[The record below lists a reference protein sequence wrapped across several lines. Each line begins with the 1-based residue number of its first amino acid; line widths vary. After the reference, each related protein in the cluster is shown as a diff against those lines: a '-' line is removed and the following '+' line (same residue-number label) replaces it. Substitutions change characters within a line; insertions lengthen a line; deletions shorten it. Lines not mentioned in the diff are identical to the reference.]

1 MMTGSDSHLV
11 RHSGKHLEF
20 RETDE
25 GWEYADRPFCKG
37 AVAILAVTED
47 RKVILV
53 EQYRPPVDRKV
64 IELPAG
70 LAGDI
75 PLQGDEPLVV
85 AAKRELKEE
94 AGYIAKDWRIL
105 TEGPSSAGMSTE
117 FVSIFHASGL
127 TKVNE
132 GGGNSTEDIRVHFV
146 DLLDVPSWCARKQAE
161 GLMVDFKIFSAL
173 YLAKLKTNSSDSR
186 VWI

>member
-1 MMTGSDSHLV
+1 MTGSDNHQV
-11 RHSGKHLEF
+11 KHSGKYLEF
-20 RETDE
+20 RETDK
-25 GWEYADRPFCKG
+25 GWEYAVRPNCKG

-75 PLQGDEPLVV
+75 PLQEDEPLVV

-94 AGYIAKDWRIL
+94 TGYIAKDWAML

-117 FVSIFHASGL
+117 FISIFHASGL

-132 GGGNSTEDIRVHFV
+132 GGGDSSEDIRVHFV
-146 DLLDVPSWCARKQAE
+146 DLLDVPSWCARKQTE
-161 GLMVDFKIFSAL
+161 GLMVDFKIFGAL
-173 YLAKLKTNSSDSR
+173 YLAKLKTSSSDSR

>member
-1 MMTGSDSHLV
+1 MAESDSHQIK
-11 RHSGKHLEF
+11 HSGKYLEF
-20 RETDE
+20 RETDK
-25 GWEYADRPFCKG
+25 GWEYAVRPNCKG

-75 PLQGDEPLVV
+75 PLQEDEPLIV
-85 AAKRELKEE
+85 AARRELKEE
-94 AGYIAKDWRIL
+94 TGYIAKDWTML

-117 FVSIFHASGL
+117 YISIFYATGL
-127 TKVNE
+127 TRVSE
-132 GGGNSTEDIRVHFV
+132 GGGDASEDIRVHYV
-146 DLLDVPSWCARKQAE
+146 DLSDVPSWCANQQAE
-161 GLMVDFKIFSAL
+161 GVMVDFKIFAAL
-173 YLAKLKTNSSDSR
+173 YLAKLKTSSSDSR